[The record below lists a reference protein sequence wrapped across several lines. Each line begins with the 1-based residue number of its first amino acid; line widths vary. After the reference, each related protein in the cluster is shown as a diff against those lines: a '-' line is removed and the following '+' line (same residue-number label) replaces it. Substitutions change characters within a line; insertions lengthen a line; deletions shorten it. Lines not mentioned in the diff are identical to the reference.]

1 MAIIGVGNV
10 IQVVYWDSEVVTNVT
25 SANSEWAVGSS
36 QSPTLTTKG
45 LNSNFIYCCTL
56 GAESDLTST
65 TNGFFR
71 LTYTTNDFSST
82 DYVNSSECQV
92 AGLTL
97 DTGASGTND
106 HCIVTAYSG
115 THAVGTNIRF
125 RLNFT
130 KTDSASYQ
138 FNQQSLNGQPSN
150 TGNSAY
156 GYVMEIGA

>member
-10 IQVVYWDSEVVTNVT
+10 IQVVYWDSEIVTNVT
-25 SANSEWAVGSS
+25 SSNSEYAIGAS

-45 LNSNFIYCCTL
+45 ANSNFIYCCTL
-56 GAESDLTST
+56 GAESDLSGT
-65 TNGFFR
+65 TNAFFR
-71 LTYTTNDFSST
+71 LTYTTNNFSST

-92 AGLTL
+92 AGMTL
-97 DTGASGTND
+97 DSGASGTND
-106 HCIVTAYSG
+106 HTIVTSYSG
-115 THAVGTNIRF
+115 NHAVGTNIRF

-130 KTDSASYQ
+130 KSTSPSYQ
-138 FNQQSLNGQPSN
+138 FNQQNLNGQPSN